1 MPESVNFRPLSESI
15 CLHVAFK
22 MAVFYFTNLAYAS
35 KTNFTTANPW
45 VRNPNAIA
53 LPFFPLSLP
62 LRWPPFLE
70 FSSFCALV

>member
-53 LPFFPLSLP
+53 LAARCNAMLNDSGP
-62 LRWPPFLE
+62 
-70 FSSFCALV
+70 A